1 MAVRAKQ
8 RRHVRIET
16 AATLDFLGSEILLD
30 HEIEN
35 LSASGL
41 SLCSTAREP
50 VGSHVQLT
58 INFPDFQESI
68 TVVARV
74 VRHTDEPYKA
84 MGLEFTEVSAEDR
97 LILDRYLVERNARM
111 AK

>member
-1 MAVRAKQ
+1 MAPQEKQ
-8 RRHVRIET
+8 RRHIRIET
-16 AATLDFLGSEILLD
+16 AATLDYLGTEMLLD
-30 HEIEN
+30 HKIEN

-41 SLCSTAREP
+41 SLCCATREP
-50 VGSHVQLT
+50 VDTHVQVT

-74 VRHTDEPYKA
+74 ARHIDQPRKA

-97 LILDRYLVERNARM
+97 LILDRYLVERSARM